1 MGFVLHCV
9 GQFVSNQY
17 LVFVPIGKGRV
28 KLGCRYV
35 GSYCGADRQYGGG
48 VVGGEVVA
56 LFDVH
61 V

>member
-1 MGFVLHCV
+1 VD

-17 LVFVPIGKGRV
+17 LVLIAIGKGRV

-48 VVGGEVVA
+48 MVGGEVVA
-56 LFDVH
+56 WFDVH